1 MLRLRRGKVSSLR
14 EEQVRLPTAEEVR
27 QLLFFEV
34 RLLDERR
41 YEEWLELFTDDA
53 YYWLP
58 MHTDG
63 SNVDPDSQISI
74 IYDDAERRA
83 ERVFRTLH
91 TPVLDQSPP
100 SRTVHL
106 VSNVEVDPSPVEG
119 CARVWCTQLIAEMR
133 PGGPSQAG
141 LGEPRWFAGRCEYRL
156 RDEGGRLRIALKK
169 LTLLDSDRP
178 LYNLTFL
185 L

>member
-1 MLRLRRGKVSSLR
+1 V
-14 EEQVRLPTAEEVR
+14 PTLSNEEVGIR
-27 QLLFFEV
+27 MPSFEEARALLFLEA

-41 YEEWLELFTDDA
+41 YEEWLELWADDGH
-53 YYWLP
+53 YWLP
-58 MHTDG
+58 MHHEG
-63 SNVDPDSQISI
+63 GDPDPRSRISI

-100 SRTVHL
+100 SRTVHV
-106 VSNVEVDPSPVEG
+106 VSNIEVEPQPVDR
-119 CARVWCTQLIAEMR
+119 CARVWCAQLIAEMR
-133 PGGPSQAG
+133 PGGPGQAG

-156 RDEGGRLRIALKK
+156 RHTGAEWRIVLKK
-169 LTLLDSDRP
+169 LELLDSDRP

>member
-1 MLRLRRGKVSSLR
+1 MPSLNND
-14 EEQVRLPTAEEVR
+14 EVAVRMPTADEAR
-27 QLLFFEV
+27 QLLFFEA

-58 MHTDG
+58 LHTDG
-63 SNVDPDSQISI
+63 ASADPHSRISI

-100 SRTVHL
+100 SRTVHV
-106 VSNVEVDPSPVEG
+106 VSNVEVDSEPFEG
-119 CARVWCTQLIAEMR
+119 SARVWCTQLIAEMR

-141 LGEPRWFAGRCEYRL
+141 LGEPRWFAGRCEHRL
-156 RDEGGRLRIALKK
+156 RYDHGRWKIALKK
-169 LTLLDSDRP
+169 LALLNSDRP